1 MPTAAKEVFA
11 TPTRWARAGDTGGW
25 WTDRWGDGCCTCVA
39 RSPSRRASRRGR
51 AGWTEEAS
59 QSCWARAFRA
69 VCSRSFSPYACSCA
83 VWNSTAKPDTD
94 GVIHPPV
101 CISTVSL
108 MWVTKH
114 WSKGCRKNICPVM
127 VKKKKAFWLRV
138 WMAFYPISLTTV
150 LQTGKR
156 CVVIV
161 FPYQINHGAFIRKPF
176 CVSCKVPNWLSS
188 VFMTHILNKH
198 LLILIPSSLDLS
210 DTICKYQ

>member
-69 VCSRSFSPYACSCA
+69 VRSRSFSPYACSCA

-114 WSKGCRKNICPVM
+114 WSKGCHKNICPVM
-127 VKKKKAFWLRV
+127 VKKKSLLVKGMNGLLPHLLNNCFANRETLCGNCI
-138 WMAFYPISLTTV
+138 PIS
-150 LQTGKR
+150 
-156 CVVIV
+156 
-161 FPYQINHGAFIRKPF
+161 N
-176 CVSCKVPNWLSS
+176 
-188 VFMTHILNKH
+188 
-198 LLILIPSSLDLS
+198 
-210 DTICKYQ
+210 